1 MAIYIANVRYVILTP
16 KTPEF
21 RTTNLKVVDRDFEIV
36 TTPRKLLQN
45 GNLVNV
51 FNLVQW
57 TFMRSSEERL
67 NAFCTYLS
75 AFNNDAPKLLPDTTI
90 LICSI
95 DEETQKR
102 IIAVY
107 SE

>member
-1 MAIYIANVRYVILTP
+1 MAIYIADARYVILTP
-16 KTPEF
+16 ETPEV
-21 RTTNLKVVDRDFEIV
+21 RTTNLKIGDRDFKIV

-45 GNLVNV
+45 GDLVNV
-51 FNLVQW
+51 FNLIQW
-57 TFMRSSEERL
+57 TFIKGTEERL

-90 LICSI
+90 LICSMH
-95 DEETQKR
+95 EETQKR